1 MFSSGARPAV
11 RRCATAACVPEKK
24 RQQHQ
29 SGAMAM
35 NKIRGISRAACAL
48 AAAMACG
55 AVLAQSAYPTKTVRV
70 VVPFPAG
77 GSNDLVARVV
87 SQELSKSLGQQF
99 VVDNRGGA
107 SGVIG
112 AEMVAKAP
120 ADGYTLMV
128 HSITHLSNGL
138 LIKKVPYDTVNDFT
152 PISLL
157 VAQPGALVVH
167 PALPAK
173 TVKDFIALAKKRP
186 DELTYASNGPGGSL
200 HLMMALFAN
209 MANIKLIHVPYKGGA
224 PLVTSLLSGETQSA
238 TATINTVLPHI
249 KSNRLRPLGVTSDK
263 PSGLLPGVPGY
274 EFNSWI
280 GVFGPK
286 NMPPALVDR
295 LYSELEKVMKQ
306 PNVVKALAD
315 QALDPWPA
323 TQQQFAQRIK
333 ADYDKLAK
341 VIKITGVQPE

>member
-1 MFSSGARPAV
+1 MSPVRGAAKAGV
-11 RRCATAACVPEKK
+11 
-24 RQQHQ
+24 
-29 SGAMAM
+29 
-35 NKIRGISRAACAL
+35 AL
-48 AAAMACG
+48 AAAVLCS
-55 AVLAQSAYPTKTVRV
+55 AVFAQTNFPSKPVRV

-77 GSNDLVARVV
+77 GSNDLVARIV
-87 SQELSKSLGQQF
+87 SQELTKAMGQQF

-107 SGVIG
+107 SGLIG
-112 AEMVAKAP
+112 AEMVAKSP

-138 LIKKVPYDTVNDFT
+138 LIKKVPYDTVGDFT

-167 PALPAK
+167 PALPVK
-173 TVKDFIALAKKRP
+173 TVKEFIALAKKRP
-186 DELTYASNGPGGSL
+186 DEITYGSNGPGGSL

-209 MANIKLIHVPYKGGA
+209 MANVKLIHVPYKGGA

-249 KSNRLRPLGVTSDK
+249 KSSRLRPLGVTSDK
-263 PSGLLPGVPGY
+263 PSGLLPGVPTIAEAGVSGY

-286 NMPPALVDR
+286 GLQPAMVER
-295 LYSELEKVMKQ
+295 LHTEIGKVMKQ
-306 PNVVKALAD
+306 PNVTKALAD

-323 TQQQFAQRIK
+323 TQQQFAQRVR

-341 VIKITGVQPE
+341 VIKMTGVQPE

>member
-1 MFSSGARPAV
+1 
-11 RRCATAACVPEKK
+11 
-24 RQQHQ
+24 
-29 SGAMAM
+29 M
-35 NKIRGISRAACAL
+35 NKTRGASRVGCAL
-48 AAAMACG
+48 AAALLCG
-55 AVLAQSAYPTKTVRV
+55 AVYAQSAYPTKAVRV

-77 GSNDLVARVV
+77 GSNDLVARIV

-107 SGVIG
+107 SGLIG
-112 AEMVAKAP
+112 AEIVAKAP

-128 HSITHLSNGL
+128 HSITHLSNGI

-157 VAQPGALVVH
+157 VAQPGVLVVH

-186 DELTYASNGPGGSL
+186 DEITYGSNGPGGSL

-263 PSGLLPGVPGY
+263 PSGLLPGVPTIAQAGVPGY

-286 NMPPALVDR
+286 NMAPALVDR
-295 LYSELEKVMKQ
+295 LHNDLEKVMKQ

-341 VIKITGVQPE
+341 AIKITGVQPE

>member
-1 MFSSGARPAV
+1 
-11 RRCATAACVPEKK
+11 
-24 RQQHQ
+24 
-29 SGAMAM
+29 M
-35 NKIRGISRAACAL
+35 NTFRGVSRAGCAL
-48 AAAMACG
+48 AAALLCG
-55 AVLAQSAYPTKTVRV
+55 AAFAQSAYPTKTVRV

-77 GSNDLVARVV
+77 GSNDLVARIV
-87 SQELSKSLGQQF
+87 SQEMSKSLGQQF

-138 LIKKVPYDTVNDFT
+138 LIKKVPYDTIGDFT
-152 PISLL
+152 PIALL
-157 VAQPGALVVH
+157 VAQPGVLVVH

-249 KSNRLRPLGVTSDK
+249 KSNRLRPLGVTADK
-263 PSGLLPGVPGY
+263 PSGLLPGVPTIAQAGVPGY

-286 NMPPALVDR
+286 NMQPALVDR
-295 LYSELEKVMKQ
+295 LHGELEKVMKQ

-323 TQQQFAQRIK
+323 TQQQFAQRVK

-341 VIKITGVQPE
+341 VIRMTGVQPE

>member
-1 MFSSGARPAV
+1 MH
-11 RRCATAACVPEKK
+11 T
-24 RQQHQ
+24 
-29 SGAMAM
+29 
-35 NKIRGISRAACAL
+35 IRGVSRVGCAL
-48 AAAMACG
+48 AAALLCG
-55 AVLAQSAYPTKTVRV
+55 VAFAQSAYPTKTVRV

-77 GSNDLVARVV
+77 GSNDLVARIV
-87 SQELSKSLGQQF
+87 SQEMSKSLGQQF

-138 LIKKVPYDTVNDFT
+138 LIRKVPYDTINDFT
-152 PISLL
+152 PIALL
-157 VAQPGALVVH
+157 VAQPGVLVVH

-263 PSGLLPGVPGY
+263 PSGLLPGVPTIAQAGVPGY

-286 NMPPALVDR
+286 NMQPALVDR
-295 LYSELEKVMKQ
+295 LHGELEKVMKQ

-333 ADYDKLAK
+333 ADYDKLAR

>member
-1 MFSSGARPAV
+1 M
-11 RRCATAACVPEKK
+11 TI
-24 RQQHQ
+24 
-29 SGAMAM
+29 
-35 NKIRGISRAACAL
+35 IRGAAKAGCAL
-48 AAAMACG
+48 AAAMLCTA
-55 AVLAQSAYPTKTVRV
+55 ALAQSAYPTKAVRV

-249 KSNRLRPLGVTSDK
+249 KSNRLRPLGVTADK
-263 PSGLLPGVPGY
+263 PSGLLPGVPTIAQAGVPGY

-295 LYSELEKVMKQ
+295 LHGELEKVMKQ

>member
-1 MFSSGARPAV
+1 M
-11 RRCATAACVPEKK
+11 TI
-24 RQQHQ
+24 
-29 SGAMAM
+29 
-35 NKIRGISRAACAL
+35 IRGAAKAGCAL
-48 AAAMACG
+48 AAAMLCS
-55 AVLAQSAYPTKTVRV
+55 AVFAQANYPAKAVRV

-87 SQELSKSLGQQF
+87 SQELSKMMGQQF

-138 LIKKVPYDTVNDFT
+138 LIRKVPYDTINDFT

-173 TVKDFIALAKKRP
+173 TVKDFIALAKRRP
-186 DELTYASNGPGGSL
+186 DELTYGSNGPGGSL

-249 KSNRLRPLGVTSDK
+249 KSGRLRPLGVTSDK
-263 PSGLLPGVPGY
+263 PSGLLPGVPTIAQAGVPGY

-280 GVFGPK
+280 GVFGPR

-295 LYSELEKVMKQ
+295 LHNDLEKVMKQ
-306 PNVVKALAD
+306 PTVVKALAD
-315 QALDPWPA
+315 QALDAWPA
-323 TQQQFAQRIK
+323 TQQQFAQRVK

-341 VIKITGVQPE
+341 VIKMTGVQPE

>member
-1 MFSSGARPAV
+1 MK
-11 RRCATAACVPEKK
+11 T
-24 RQQHQ
+24 
-29 SGAMAM
+29 
-35 NKIRGISRAACAL
+35 IRGASRAVIAL
-48 AAAMACG
+48 AAVLSCG
-55 AVLAQSAYPTKTVRV
+55 AAHAQTAYPSKPVRV

-77 GSNDLVARVV
+77 GSNDLVARIV
-87 SQELSKSLGQQF
+87 SQELSKSIGQQF

-107 SGVIG
+107 SGLIG

-128 HSITHLSNGL
+128 HSITHLSNGI
-138 LIKKVPYDTVNDFT
+138 LIKKVPYDTINDFT
-152 PISLL
+152 PIALL
-157 VAQPGALVVH
+157 VAQPGVLVVH

-173 TVKDFIALAKKRP
+173 TVKDFIALAKKHP
-186 DELTYASNGPGGSL
+186 DEITYASNGPGGSL

-263 PSGLLPGVPGY
+263 PSALLPGVPTIAQAGVPGY

-286 NMPPALVDR
+286 NMPAALVDR
-295 LYSELEKVMKQ
+295 LHGELEKVMKQ

-333 ADYDKLAK
+333 ADYEKLAK
-341 VIKITGVQPE
+341 VIKMTGVQPE